1 MKTQIQVPTT
11 KLGEQ
16 LPMIL
21 SKLWVFLS
29 LNYIWCDIFTGME
42 SSVIRGMLEGNM
54 GGIPVTEGFLLF
66 AGISMEI
73 PVLMVVLS
81 AVLSYRTNRLVNI
94 VFASLMIVYQAGS
107 FAFGS
112 DTTLHYIFF
121 SAVEIIGNGVILLLA
136 ARWKR

>member
-1 MKTQIQVPTT
+1 MKTQIQVPNT

-94 VFASLMIVYQAGS
+94 MVASLMIVYQAGS